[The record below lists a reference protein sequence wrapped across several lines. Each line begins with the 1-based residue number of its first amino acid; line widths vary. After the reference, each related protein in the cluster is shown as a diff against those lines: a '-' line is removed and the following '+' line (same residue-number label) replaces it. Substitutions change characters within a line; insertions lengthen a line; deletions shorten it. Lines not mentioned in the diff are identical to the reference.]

1 MKKIFT
7 LIAVAAMALSAS
19 AQEISFTEADVVAA
33 STSAP
38 LNNKTFSNGSFSI
51 TVTDGEGKFA
61 IDANNA
67 YFGDATAQTKY
78 SYRLK
83 TGGKSQTTSG
93 KARFITLNAPSAGTV
108 KVCARSASSSSVR
121 AIEVNGTSQSL
132 NDANAISV
140 EMEGNIS
147 ETNPTGATKVYPVYE
162 FSVAAGAN
170 TINFADG
177 AINIYSLV
185 FVAGEGGGESG
196 GGESG
201 GGSSTTGEA
210 GDIFFTEADV
220 VAASTSAPLNNK
232 SFSNGG
238 LTIKITDGEGKFAVD
253 ANNAYFGDAAAQT
266 KYSYR
271 LKTGGKSQ
279 TTSGKARFI
288 TLTVGGAGKVRV
300 CARSASSSS
309 VRAIEV
315 NGTSQ
320 SLNDANAISVD
331 MPGNVS
337 ETNPTGATKVYPI
350 YEFTVA
356 AGDNTINFADGAVNI
371 YDITYIPDSPTAISS
386 VTTTATAAAVK
397 KYVENGK
404 VVIVK
409 DGKKFNIA
417 GAQLK

>member
-19 AQEISFTEADVVAA
+19 AQEISFTEGDVVAA

-51 TVTDGEGKFA
+51 TITDGEGKFA
-61 IDANNA
+61 IDPNNA

-83 TGGKSQTTSG
+83 TGGKSQTNSG
-93 KARFITLNAPSAGTV
+93 KERFITLNAPSAGTV
-108 KVCARSASSSSVR
+108 KVCARSASSSTVR
-121 AIEVNGTSQSL
+121 SIEVNGKSQSL
-132 NDANAISV
+132 DDANAISV
-140 EMEGNIS
+140 DMEGNIS

-196 GGESG
+196 GGEGGDTPTPVDGTVLIDYPTSTAGIAASG
-201 GGSSTTGEA
+201 STVTATVKIHNNKDAINCYKLANGYTTEGAYNNNSINLTTEGGFKA
-210 GDIFFTEADV
+210 GDVI
-220 VAASTSAPLNNK
+220 
-232 SFSNGG
+232 
-238 LTIKITDGEGKFAVD
+238 TIA
-253 ANNAYFGDAAAQT
+253 
-266 KYSYR
+266 
-271 LKTGGKSQ
+271 
-279 TTSGKARFI
+279 
-288 TLTVGGAGKVRV
+288 
-300 CARSASSSS
+300 
-309 VRAIEV
+309 
-315 NGTSQ
+315 
-320 SLNDANAISVD
+320 
-331 MPGNVS
+331 
-337 ETNPTGATKVYPI
+337 
-350 YEFTVA
+350 
-356 AGDNTINFADGAVNI
+356 GAVNV
-371 YDITYIPDSPTAISS
+371 DTSKSENAGKRATAVLFSLDATNNITVLNTFSDFINGRVTSDDLLEESFTLTEDVPALYLGRDGNTGANVTLIKVTRPVPTAISS

>member
-33 STSAP
+33 SSSAP

-108 KVCARSASSSSVR
+108 KVCARSASSSAVR

-132 NDANAISV
+132 DDANAISV
-140 EMEGNIS
+140 DMEGNIS
-147 ETNPTGATKVYPVYE
+147 EENPTGATKVYPVYE

-185 FVAGEGGGESG
+185 FVAGEGGGEGGDTPTPVDGTVLIDYPTSTAGTAASG
-196 GGESG
+196 TTTTTTVKIHNNKDAISCYKLANGYTTEGAYNNNSINLTLEGGFK
-201 GGSSTTGEA
+201 A
-210 GDIFFTEADV
+210 GDVI
-220 VAASTSAPLNNK
+220 
-232 SFSNGG
+232 
-238 LTIKITDGEGKFAVD
+238 TIA
-253 ANNAYFGDAAAQT
+253 
-266 KYSYR
+266 
-271 LKTGGKSQ
+271 
-279 TTSGKARFI
+279 
-288 TLTVGGAGKVRV
+288 
-300 CARSASSSS
+300 
-309 VRAIEV
+309 
-315 NGTSQ
+315 
-320 SLNDANAISVD
+320 
-331 MPGNVS
+331 
-337 ETNPTGATKVYPI
+337 
-350 YEFTVA
+350 
-356 AGDNTINFADGAVNI
+356 GAVNV
-371 YDITYIPDSPTAISS
+371 DTSNSANAGKRATAVLFSLDATNNITVLNTFSDFINGRETSDDLLEESFTLTEDVPALYLGRDGNTAANVTLIKVTRPVPTAISS
-386 VTTTATAAAVK
+386 VTTTATAAPAVK

>member
-19 AQEISFTEADVVAA
+19 AQEISFTEGDVVSA

-121 AIEVNGTSQSL
+121 SIEVNGTSQSL

-140 EMEGNIS
+140 DMEGNIS

-185 FVAGEGGGESG
+185 FVAGEG

-253 ANNAYFGDAAAQT
+253 ANNAYFGDATAQT
-266 KYSYR
+266 QYSYR

-350 YEFTVA
+350 YEFAVA
-356 AGDNTINFADGAVNI
+356 SGDNTINFPDGAVNI
-371 YDITYIPDSPTAISS
+371 YDITYIPDTPAAISS
-386 VTTTATAAAVK
+386 VTTTATAAPAVK